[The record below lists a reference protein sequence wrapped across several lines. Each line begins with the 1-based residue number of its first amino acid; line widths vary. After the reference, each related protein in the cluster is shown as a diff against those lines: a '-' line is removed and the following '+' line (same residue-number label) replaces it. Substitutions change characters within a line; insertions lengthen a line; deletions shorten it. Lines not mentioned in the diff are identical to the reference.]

1 MHQQFRHVDDVR
13 RPYHQDHQKLLVRH
27 RHLHS
32 VCDKENLNLVHQLLV
47 FLDVNQMLVRQL
59 LDVLVVD
66 VQRNLDELILDAD
79 LTLVDVHLDVVVV
92 VLEDVALHCYQH
104 QHLNRMDC
112 FQRVVDVAL
121 MELLMQRELLE
132 LQVLLEQQE
141 LLVQQVFQFS
151 LL

>member
-13 RPYHQDHQKLLVRH
+13 RLYHQDHQKLLVRR

-66 VQRNLDELILDAD
+66 VQQNLDELILDAD

-92 VLEDVALHCYQH
+92 VLEDVALRS
-104 QHLNRMDC
+104 HLNRMDC

-121 MELLMQRELLE
+121 MELLMQRELPE